1 MSATCTRLK
10 ALLLGRWLA
19 VVPTPPAL
27 HLSSDATS
35 ITAAFQYA
43 PPTAYNTQDVFELQ
57 ACPGAALLHW
67 QKRARLTQQH
77 SRALY
82 SCTPLKPS

>member
-27 HLSSDATS
+27 HLSSDTTS

-57 ACPGAALLHW
+57 ARAQGLHC
-67 QKRARLTQQH
+67 
-77 SRALY
+77 
-82 SCTPLKPS
+82 CTGKSVRD